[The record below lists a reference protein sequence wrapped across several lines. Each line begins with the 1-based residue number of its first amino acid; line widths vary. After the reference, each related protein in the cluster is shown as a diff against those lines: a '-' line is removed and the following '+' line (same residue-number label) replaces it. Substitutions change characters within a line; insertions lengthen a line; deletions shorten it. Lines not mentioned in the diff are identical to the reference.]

1 MEEKSVRAFLRDSL
15 NIKNGASFILMII
28 TCSFSYYLINF
39 YVKYL
44 PGDIFTNQIVN
55 SLAEGVAHA
64 ASAVVVLIMSTRKG
78 FAAGYGVCAISC
90 VIVMYSQFYDSSWL
104 IPIGVLGAKAGISVA
119 FCFLYFSQV
128 NYFTSAFLGL
138 IMGSSNVVGRC
149 STILAPVVA
158 ELPDP
163 TAMVSCLLLC
173 IMGLFCCLLLE
184 QPKSIKK
191 EDLDKSELQL
201 SHR

>member
-1 MEEKSVRAFLRDSL
+1 M
-15 NIKNGASFILMII
+15 
-28 TCSFSYYLINF
+28 
-39 YVKYL
+39 
-44 PGDIFTNQIVN
+44 
-55 SLAEGVAHA
+55 
-64 ASAVVVLIMSTRKG
+64 
-78 FAAGYGVCAISC
+78 
-90 VIVMYSQFYDSSWL
+90 
-104 IPIGVLGAKAGISVA
+104 A

-163 TAMVSCLLLC
+163 IAMVSCLILC

-184 QPKSIKK
+184 EPKTISK
-191 EDLDKSELQL
+191 EDMDKSEL
-201 SHR
+201 